1 VTTLLSPV
9 DTAPA
14 VDTARRPSGPRRI
27 GLLPTAVLMLGVVY
41 CLVPVVW
48 VLVAASKSRT
58 DLFDTSTFAPGWSLL
73 ENIGDLSA
81 YRDGLFWRWMANTAL
96 YAGVG
101 AALSAFVSGL
111 SGYTLSKFRFP
122 GKALVFNTLLAGVLM
137 PAIVL
142 AIPQYLLLAKLG
154 LAGTYWSV
162 LLPSIISPY
171 GIYLSRVY
179 ADAAIPDSLVEA
191 ARTDGA
197 TEFRV
202 FLSVALPI
210 MRPGLVTVFLFQFVA
225 VWNNFMLPFVMLS
238 DDEKFPLTVG
248 LHTLL
253 AQGADQPSLYS
264 QVIAGA
270 LLSIVPLV
278 ALFLSLQRYWR
289 VDLISGSVKS

>member
-1 VTTLLSPV
+1 MTAVLSRSE
-9 DTAPA
+9 TAST
-14 VDTARRPSGPRRI
+14 VDTARRSSRPGRV
-27 GLLPTAVLMLGVVY
+27 GLVPTAVLLLGAVY
-41 CLVPVVW
+41 CLVPVAW
-48 VLVAASKSRT
+48 VLVAASKNKN
-58 DLFDTSTFAPGWSLL
+58 DLFDTFTFAPGWSLF
-73 ENIGDLSA
+73 ENIADLSA

-96 YAGVG
+96 YAGAG
-101 AALSAFVSGL
+101 AAVSAFVSGL

-179 ADAAIPDSLVEA
+179 ADAAVPDSLVEA
-191 ARTDGA
+191 GRTDGA

-202 FLSVALPI
+202 FWSVALPI

-225 VWNNFMLPFVMLS
+225 IWNNFMLPFVMLS
-238 DDEKFPLTVG
+238 DDTKFPLTVG
-248 LHTLL
+248 LHLL
-253 AQGADQPSLYS
+253 LSQGADQPVLYS

-278 ALFLSLQRYWR
+278 ALFLALQRYWR
-289 VDLISGSVKS
+289 VDLISGSVRS